1 MKKYL
6 TKILLICLFNGI
18 QQIKLIGQENNK
30 VWFDGFSRSL
40 FTRDAVT
47 DNAFQDTVSARNTSN
62 GYNLLDLNTHVNPSE
77 NIEIFS
83 QIRIKNQFGGFF
95 GSGTSI
101 DVRQLRAKG
110 VINNKIR
117 FSVGDLFL
125 KQTRFTL
132 FNYNEDLSGYES
144 NMFKPYRDIIQY
156 ENFYRENRWRSQGL
170 QTDFS
175 FQFDRYIRTLEF
187 DAFITR
193 PRGSSAITS
202 NTYSNDLLLSGGTVV
217 SQLNEN
223 LKLESHYINI
233 FEVPNSGTTNI
244 SIRNPVY
251 HIGISNSKKNKKSFL
266 NQKFQTGFSEKY
278 WLHSERENNAS
289 DSISNLTQGMFL
301 ELNNEFLKKDSS
313 WQITLGYRYVDPNF
327 RSVGAQT
334 RRLDFD
340 KENFPNIYPY
350 YTNSQINRPISIFD
364 LLADENIYNEEL
376 QENLMLFNPVYSNV
390 LPYGDATPNRHGF
403 YLKSEVNYKVING
416 RLNTGFFQEVIG
428 QGTVDKRNFAMLKTA
443 ISIRTRK
450 LLKLKKE
457 ASISLAS
464 ENEFTNRNKDT
475 LSQIELYS
483 HQLTVFG
490 NLEILEKLFL
500 QVSLKQFNAKGNE
513 FLTQRN
519 NYGVINNFI
528 LNDFDFEDYLVS
540 GGILYNIKKNVY
552 VNLQYNWWG
561 KTFNNNENSNFNYNR
576 LLFILSVKL

>member
-6 TKILLICLFNGI
+6 TKILLICLFSGVQHI
-18 QQIKLIGQENNK
+18 ELIGQENNK

-47 DNAFQDTVSARNTSN
+47 ENVFQDTVSARNTSN

-132 FNYNEDLSGYES
+132 YNYNEDLSGYES
-144 NMFKPYRDIIQY
+144 NKFKPYRDIIEY

-202 NTYSNDLLLSGGTVV
+202 NTYSNDLLLSGGTLV
-217 SQLNEN
+217 SQLNKN
-223 LKLESHYINI
+223 LQFQSHYINF
-233 FEVPNSGTTNI
+233 FEIPTSGTTNI

-251 HIGISNSKKNKKSFL
+251 HFGISNSKKNNKSSMKQ
-266 NQKFQTGFSEKY
+266 NIQAGFSEKY

-289 DSISNLTQGMFL
+289 DSISNFTQGMFL
-301 ELNNEFLKKDSS
+301 KVNNEFSKKDSS

-327 RSVGAQT
+327 RSAGAQT
-334 RRLDFD
+334 RRLSFD
-340 KENFPNIYPY
+340 EENFPTIYPY
-350 YTNSQINRPISIFD
+350 YTNSQVDRPISIFD
-364 LLADENIYNEEL
+364 LLADENIYNQEL
-376 QENLMLFNPVYSNV
+376 QGNLMLFNPVYSNV

-403 YLKSEVNYKVING
+403 YLQSEVNYKVIKG
-416 RLNTGFFQEVIG
+416 KLNTGFFQEIIG
-428 QGTVDKRNFAMLKTA
+428 QGTPTKRDFTMLKTA
-443 ISIRTRK
+443 MNIKINE
-450 LLKLKKE
+450 LVKLKKE
-457 ASISLAS
+457 VSISLAS
-464 ENEFTNRNKDT
+464 ENEFTNRKTDT
-475 LSQIELYS
+475 LSQIRLYS
-483 HQLTVFG
+483 HQLTIFG
-490 NLEILEKLFL
+490 NLEIVDKLFL
-500 QVSLKQFNAKGNE
+500 QGSFKQFYAKGNE

-528 LNDFDFEDYLVS
+528 LMDYGFTDHLIS

-552 VNLQYNWWG
+552 ANLQYNWWG
-561 KTFNNNENSNFNYNR
+561 KTFNSDESSNFNYNR